1 MTTTQLNT
9 LENSLYALIDKLKR
23 QRKRAD
29 TGSIYDNLIKSVTFQ
44 ILSKD
49 VLQAKINGLV
59 IEGKMIN
66 KINRAIEAT
75 VNLVHNFTLDTPNI
89 IEAATQRCS

>member
-9 LENSLYALIDKLKR
+9 LENSLYALFGKLKR
-23 QRKRAD
+23 PRKRAD
-29 TGSIYDNLIKSVTFQ
+29 TGSIYDNLIKSATFQ
-44 ILSKD
+44 ILSKS
-49 VLQAKINGLV
+49 VLQAKINDLV

-75 VNLVHNFTLDTPNI
+75 VNLLHNFTVGTPNI

>member
-23 QRKRAD
+23 QNKRAD
-29 TGSIYDNLIKSVTFQ
+29 TGSIYDNFIKSATFQ
-44 ILSKD
+44 ILSKG
-49 VLQAKINGLV
+49 VLQAKINDLV

-66 KINRAIEAT
+66 KVNRAIEAT
-75 VNLVHNFTLDTPNI
+75 VNLLHNFTLGTPNI

>member
-23 QRKRAD
+23 QNKRAD
-29 TGSIYDNLIKSVTFQ
+29 TGSIYDNLIKSATFQ
-44 ILSKD
+44 ILSKG
-49 VLQAKINGLV
+49 VLQAKINDLV

-66 KINRAIEAT
+66 KVNRAIEAT
-75 VNLVHNFTLDTPNI
+75 VNLLHNFTLGTQNI

>member
-23 QRKRAD
+23 QNKRAD
-29 TGSIYDNLIKSVTFQ
+29 TGSIYDNLIKSATFQ
-44 ILSKD
+44 ILSKG
-49 VLQAKINGLV
+49 VLQAKINDLV

-66 KINRAIEAT
+66 KVNRAIEAT
-75 VNLVHNFTLDTPNI
+75 VNLLHNFTLGTPSI

>member
-9 LENSLYALIDKLKR
+9 LENNLYALIDKLKR
-23 QRKRAD
+23 QNKRVD
-29 TGSIYDNLIKSVTFQ
+29 TGSIYDNLIKSATFQ
-44 ILSKD
+44 ILSKG
-49 VLQAKINGLV
+49 VLQAKINDLV

-66 KINRAIEAT
+66 KVNRAIEAT
-75 VNLVHNFTLDTPNI
+75 VNLLHNFTLGTPNI

>member
-9 LENSLYALIDKLKR
+9 LENSLYALIDELKR
-23 QRKRAD
+23 QNKRAD
-29 TGSIYDNLIKSVTFQ
+29 TGSIYDNLIKSATFQ
-44 ILSKD
+44 ILSKGA
-49 VLQAKINGLV
+49 LQAKINDLV

-66 KINRAIEAT
+66 KVNRAIEAT
-75 VNLVHNFTLDTPNI
+75 VNLLHNFTLGTPNI